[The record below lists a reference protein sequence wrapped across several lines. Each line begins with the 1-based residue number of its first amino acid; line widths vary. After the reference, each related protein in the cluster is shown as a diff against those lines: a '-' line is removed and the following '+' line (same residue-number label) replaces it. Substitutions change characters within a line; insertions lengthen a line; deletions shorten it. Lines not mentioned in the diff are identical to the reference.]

1 MNRKALI
8 SLAIEQGQSG
18 QVVGDILDVLC
29 AHPDL
34 IDLPRMVAGLLR
46 ALRVSELGSPIRIG
60 SCDPLV
66 WREACLW
73 IVSLSRQPQIS
84 ERLGNRFWLGTPPPT
99 RNPVLSRGVTKYG
112 FPYAALWHAPRDT
125 ENAPDY
131 DRLVAQ
137 LLAATQTPS
146 QSPLS
151 AQRYAAF
158 LDLRW
163 LCESRHLIIPPEL
176 RVWGDAASFV
186 AACRGFSALDSRSEN
201 ADRFASI
208 ARLVRYSQGEE
219 PPTRS
224 GGGGSRGRRIK
235 PVALELTHFIAED
248 RDGFALGDPDD

>member
-18 QVVGDILDVLC
+18 QVVGEILDVIC

-46 ALRVSELGSPIRIG
+46 ALRISELGSPIRIG
-60 SCDPLV
+60 NCDPLV
-66 WREACLW
+66 WREACMW

-99 RNPVLSRGVTKYG
+99 RNPVLSRGVKKYG

-137 LLAATQTPS
+137 LLAATQPPS

-163 LCESRHLIIPPEL
+163 LCEARHLIIPPEL
-176 RVWGDAASFV
+176 RVWGGHGQL
-186 AACRGFSALDSRSEN
+186 RGGMSRFLST
-201 ADRFASI
+201 RFQVGECGSVRFYYSI
-208 ARLVRYSQGEE
+208 GSLQ
-219 PPTRS
+219 S
-224 GGGGSRGRRIK
+224 GGGAADEVERGWQPRQTRKIGYSG
-235 PVALELTHFIAED
+235 ANAFHC
-248 RDGFALGDPDD
+248 